1 MVDMKGTLLA
11 IPTPCQQR
19 WQDMKN
25 RETGRFC
32 ESCQKI
38 IVDFVEMS
46 DPQIMAYLANAEGHV
61 CGRLS
66 ANQLNRNLIHRAPV
80 SGNTMKQRWLGFIAA
95 GLMSWSTAQGQ
106 DERPA
111 GKQALM
117 SEIARPKSTAIT
129 KGIAQQEDNLV
140 IDESTWIVEGQ
151 VIMVNGLF
159 HLPGVSVLV
168 KGTNLGAVTDTA
180 GLFKLSV
187 PHYQGDKLVL
197 RVSSIGFISREIE
210 VSATKKRQLV
220 ISLSEDSQ
228 LLGEVIY
235 TGYVEAKKKPTFY
248 QKLKRRLR
256 TSY

>member
-1 MVDMKGTLLA
+1 MVDIKGIQLA

-19 WQDMKN
+19 WQDMKSQ
-25 RETGRFC
+25 ETGRFC
-32 ESCQKI
+32 ASCQRTV
-38 IVDFVEMS
+38 VDFVEMS
-46 DPQIMAYLANAEGHV
+46 DQQIMAYLANTEGHV

-66 ANQLNRNLIHRAPV
+66 ANQLNRNLIHVATV
-80 SGNTMKQRWLGFIAA
+80 SGNTMKQRWLGFVTA

-117 SEIARPKSTAIT
+117 SEIARPKSTAMT
-129 KGIAQQEDNLV
+129 KGIAQQEDNPV
-140 IDESTWIVEGQ
+140 INDSTWVIEGR
-151 VIMVNGLF
+151 VIAENGKD
-159 HLPGVSVLV
+159 HLPGAFVVA

-180 GLFKLSV
+180 GLFKLSI
-187 PHYQGDKLVL
+187 PHDQGNKLILKVG
-197 RVSSIGFISREIE
+197 SIGFISQEID

-248 QKLKRRLR
+248 QKLKRRFR